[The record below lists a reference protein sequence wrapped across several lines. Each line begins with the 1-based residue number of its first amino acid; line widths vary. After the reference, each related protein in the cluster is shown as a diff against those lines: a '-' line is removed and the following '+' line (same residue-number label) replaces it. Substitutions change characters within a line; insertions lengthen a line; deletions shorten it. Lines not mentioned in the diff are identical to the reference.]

1 LGLPNP
7 IEKYAELFE
16 VSVGSLESIAN
27 EFGCILTPAARNSS
41 SVDPPAAPV
50 PDPPAAPVPDPPAAP
65 VPDPPAAP
73 VPDPPIPDSAPVPIA
88 ESHPVTLKK
97 GFLFKPPEKVI
108 HGKQTTNLLD
118 ISSKRKNE
126 DSGKHK
132 T

>member
-1 LGLPNP
+1 MGLPNP
-7 IEKYAELFE
+7 IEKYAELFQ

-50 PDPPAAPVPDPPAAP
+50 IPNSN
-65 VPDPPAAP
+65 
-73 VPDPPIPDSAPVPIA
+73 PPIPDSAPVPVNPPAAHVNVPVIPNYSAPVPIA

-108 HGKQTTNLLD
+108 HGK
-118 ISSKRKNE
+118 KKN
-126 DSGKHK
+126 
-132 T
+132 